1 MRYEVFA
8 RINPGDDL
16 MHIGNVEAES
26 DRLAKSHA
34 RTTYDEEDWD
44 AMAIVRSTDFLEV
57 PMDAPPDGQGDGS

>member
-16 MHIGNVEAES
+16 LHIGTVDAAS

-44 AMAIVRSTDFLEV
+44 AMVVVRSPDLLDV
-57 PMDAPPDGQGDGS
+57 PMHAPPENLGDGS